1 MLGMSSHL
9 CSLPDRFRSPW
20 LSGLPSAVG
29 PHNARVANSCFIV
42 WGCKI
47 ELLGYK
53 SKLHLTAQG
62 SYQFLVS
69 VTEAISWLCAAI
81 RKPDV
86 QGLKLSSAEM
96 GDPNLIRLHLQ
107 QAELDANPSCWHK
120 LFKAGFIVSSDVPL
134 EGRGQGLEISF
145 DDMANLAA
153 AVLEVEINGV
163 PVLVGQSTMLI
174 PVEHLETGIQ
184 WHLEIWESGLMDPAK
199 GESLLSILEKHP
211 KTLKEDMAVLR
222 QKKAFLGWSSSQT
235 PVQVILGTQQA
246 SEACQS
252 LRSSGADHIRP
263 KVTEGTDDEMAC
275 ELKFRFLA
283 LRGGRKIRW
292 GQFNVQTLSF
302 TVARA
307 FDMVLQAPGD
317 KSAAVYDTATRRG
330 WLLPR
335 LDVLLHMVHV
345 RLRQERDSLVGYSN
359 PQRSARDVLDDH
371 RDIIVRG
378 LSLQDFVLGLST
390 GLDATTNGLRQHVRR
405 DESRLIG
412 VELFDLAFSEQGGP
426 LELKR
431 AKLAKSACGWAG
443 LLDYSWVLFCA
454 GLGEAIRPS
463 AEENLAACTE
473 RSVRTGH
480 DYLAAMIPC
489 LKHLAACS
497 GGDWETGGLGKGVF
511 MTRAAKLSECGSD
524 GCCCVQLRKLSKTD
538 GPHDPVDDRCAT
550 VFGT

>member
-1 MLGMSSHL
+1 M
-9 CSLPDRFRSPW
+9 
-20 LSGLPSAVG
+20 
-29 PHNARVANSCFIV
+29 
-42 WGCKI
+42 WGCRI
-47 ELLGYK
+47 ELSGYK
-53 SKLHLTAQG
+53 SKAHLTAQG

-69 VTEAISWLCAAI
+69 VTEAFSWLCAAI

-86 QGLKLSSAEM
+86 QGLKVSSVEM
-96 GDPNLIRLHLQ
+96 NDPTLVEIHLQ
-107 QAELDANPSCWHK
+107 QAELETNPSCWHK

-134 EGRGQGLEISF
+134 EGRGLGLEISF
-145 DDMANLAA
+145 EDMANLAA
-153 AVLEVEINGV
+153 SVLEVQINGV
-163 PVLVGQSTMLI
+163 PVLVGQTTMLI
-174 PVEHLETGIQ
+174 PVERLEAGIQ
-184 WHLEIWESGLMDPAK
+184 WHLEIWESGLLDPTK
-199 GESLLSILEKHP
+199 GESLLSILERHP
-211 KTLKEDMAVLR
+211 KTLKDDMDKLR
-222 QKKAFLGWSSSQT
+222 EEKAFLGWSSSQT

-246 SEACQS
+246 RDACQS
-252 LRSSGADHIRP
+252 LRSSGADRIRP
-263 KVTEGTDDEMAC
+263 KIAEGKDDEMAC
-275 ELKFRFLA
+275 EFKFRFLA
-283 LRGGRKIRW
+283 LRGGRKVRW

-302 TVARA
+302 TVERA

-345 RLRQERDSLVGYSN
+345 RLRQEQDSLVGYSS
-359 PQRSARDVLDDH
+359 PQRSAREVLDTH

-378 LSLQDFVLGLST
+378 LSLQDFVLGLAT

-405 DESRLIG
+405 EESRLIG

-426 LELKR
+426 LELKG
-431 AKLAKSACGWAG
+431 AKLAKSGCGWAG

-463 AEENLAACTE
+463 VEGNSAACND

-480 DYLAAMIPC
+480 DHLAAVIPC
-489 LKHLAACS
+489 LKYLAACS

-511 MTRAAKLSECGSD
+511 MARAAKLSECGND
-524 GCCCVQLRKLSKTD
+524 WCCCLQLRKLSKTD
-538 GPHDPVDDRCAT
+538 GPHDPVDDLCGT